1 MAKVK
6 DQVLP
11 GSDISYI
18 DSTGIVHYDA
28 DLVRHIMPNAYPLP
42 SLNPTGIARVTARNK
57 RPSHQGPGSPDQAIQ
72 RRCFR
77 NCVDLW
83 YSLPRQC
90 PEAPMC
96 HGRPSIENVWQQKV
110 DQGVMCSYY
119 DLFMSCCMS
128 KCQTDG
134 TIGTGDLGCFDC
146 PAIEEPPC
154 APGFTSEG
162 MSVGESQDLACV
174 AIDPCCSCPDCTMT
188 LVSGG
193 GELVNNEDGTWTY
206 NAPDENPDCENNPS
220 FELCCDGYDC
230 VTLDIAVNA
239 DLDNVNG
246 AFRQWFP
253 IDCWISWPGY
263 VWQSI
268 NMKQWSCSGQLIYE
282 GEQTYWGTDCG
293 DAISRVSEIMGGGSG
308 VFIDIRSA
316 DQLAA
321 GCCPPELL

>member
-11 GSDISYI
+11 GSDVSYI

-28 DLVRHIMPNAYPLP
+28 DLIRHIMPNAYPLP
-42 SLNPTGIARVTARNK
+42 TLNPTGVARETARNK

-83 YSLPRQC
+83 YSLPREC

-96 HGRPSIENVWQQKV
+96 QGLPSIENVWQQKV

-128 KCQTDG
+128 KCQADG
-134 TIGTGDLGCFDC
+134 SIAAGDLDCFDC

-154 APGFTSEG
+154 NPGFTSEG
-162 MSVGESQDLACV
+162 MSVDESQDLSCV
-174 AIDPCCSCPDCTMT
+174 GDGVCCVCDDCTMT
-188 LVSGG
+188 QTGGG
-193 GELVNNEDGTWTY
+193 GELIDNEDGTWTY
-206 NAPDENPDCENNPS
+206 NAPNENPDCENNPT

-230 VTLDIAVNA
+230 VELELAVNGVVS
-239 DLDNVNG
+239 NVLAAYRSWTPGECLPAGENYWWLFFEFDVFKCSG
-246 AFRQWFP
+246 AFLNHTDGAEW
-253 IDCWISWPGY
+253 GY
-263 VWQSI
+263 
-268 NMKQWSCSGQLIYE
+268 
-282 GEQTYWGTDCG
+282 DCG
-293 DAISRVSEIMGGGSG
+293 HALSRLTETMGGGAG
-308 VFIDIRSA
+308 INIDLRTPEMLE
-316 DQLAA
+316 D
-321 GCCPPELL
+321 GCCPPGLL